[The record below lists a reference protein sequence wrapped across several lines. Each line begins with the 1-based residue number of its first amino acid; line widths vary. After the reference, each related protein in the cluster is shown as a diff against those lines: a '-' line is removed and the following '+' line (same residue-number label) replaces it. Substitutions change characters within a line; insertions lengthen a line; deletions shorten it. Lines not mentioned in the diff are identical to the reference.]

1 MEAASAMSMDR
12 LFDKIKQLPTIPKLL
27 HELMQS
33 FSDENARI
41 DEIAAKI
48 AMDQVIS
55 VKVLRMA
62 NSAALRRGNEVTSI
76 EQAVIRLGFN
86 RLRSV
91 VVASG
96 IISSFKAPPSFD
108 KHHFWTQTFQV
119 ATIAR
124 TLAQQTRVVDAETA
138 FTCALIHNIGELLIQ
153 STLPEEAELI
163 NLAMEK
169 GSSRVDAQRE
179 MLGYDYAQLGA
190 ELARRWNLAESFVD
204 AIAQQLDPLSYR
216 PVSKEAVLIRLAVFV
231 SFAWHARVPAQ
242 AIISRFPKPLA
253 DELGLDPATLGSQ
266 LEQLHEQGNALA
278 DLLTQ

>member
-12 LFDKIKQLPTIPKLL
+12 LFGKIKQLPTIPKLL

-33 FSDENARI
+33 FNDENARI

-96 IISSFKAPPSFD
+96 IISSFKAPGFD

-124 TLAQQTRVVDAETA
+124 TLAQQTRAVDPETA

-153 STLPEEAELI
+153 STLPEGP
-163 NLAMEK
+163 
-169 GSSRVDAQRE
+169 GSSTWPSRRGSRVEAQRE

-190 ELARRWNLAESFVD
+190 ELARRWNLSTAFVD
-204 AIAQQLDPLSYR
+204 AIAQQLDPLSHE

-231 SFAWHARVPAQ
+231 SFAWHAGYRPRPSSPASPGPGRP
-242 AIISRFPKPLA
+242 A
-253 DELGLDPATLGSQ
+253 GLDPATLADQ

-278 DLLTQ
+278 ELLTQ